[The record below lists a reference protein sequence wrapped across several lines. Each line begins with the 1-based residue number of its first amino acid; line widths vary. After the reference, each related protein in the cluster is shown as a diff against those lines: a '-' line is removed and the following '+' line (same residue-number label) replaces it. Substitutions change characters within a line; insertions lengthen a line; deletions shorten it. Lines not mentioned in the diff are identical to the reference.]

1 MTKEEFLK
9 EATLRLIVAKPHGSM
24 SEIADMAKEL
34 TNQVFNT
41 ANEMELEAETFWD
54 KAIDKA
60 PISTLIGQIGKS
72 RWDPGYRVRLTRIFK
87 DCNITTVGEL
97 LRIGSHDFRKVRN
110 IGNGAIS
117 RIDEALEELYNIKS
131 W

>member
-1 MTKEEFLK
+1 ML
-9 EATLRLIVAKPHGSM
+9 
-24 SEIADMAKEL
+24 EIAGMGEIL
-34 TNQVFNT
+34 TGKIFDIIE
-41 ANEMELEAETFWD
+41 AFALEDNWD
-54 KAIDKA
+54 KSVDKA
-60 PISTLIGQIGKS
+60 PISTVIGQIGKN
-72 RWDPGYRVRLTRIFK
+72 RWDPGYRMRLTRIFK